1 MRRRYCSTLPVL
13 AAALVLAACTQL
25 APVSPSPENQETV
38 VVPIHLTVAPTET
51 ISSFADAPSS
61 FAGLTGES
69 PATKTDYEPEAPGY
83 DADAAIKTLTVMQ
96 FEKDETG
103 DGYTR
108 VGNLM
113 TYDYAA
119 LENHTEN
126 IALKV
131 SARKN
136 IIFVLANAAGLGLD
150 KIPLEG
156 HTTLASFLE
165 SQNSSQLGTLDSVW
179 FQPPGGGA
187 DRYLRMS
194 AALALDGVTLGTN
207 IGTDGNKLELK
218 RNCAKIVVKVKS
230 SGADPVTLKGVQLC
244 DINKEYHYVTNI
256 PDSFDP
262 IKFTDAYFPQTSRR
276 FDDTE
281 KVFPDDG
288 VVDGEY
294 RTYTWYVPVNERGT
308 IINSVQGNKNRQ
320 APVGATHLCIYAVD
334 GSGNHITYTY
344 YLGENLTNDF
354 NLKPNRKYTYT
365 IDIQGKGDPAT
376 DSRVEHMDEI
386 VFASDA
392 NSYMLKPPTG
402 AGQTRTYK
410 IPVRRAA
417 VFWNAP
423 GTNMGVYGASTAD
436 ALVDDLT
443 ESTAWEARV
452 VWNEIYTPSDPDNP
466 VANDQ
471 ILIGASGTGF
481 NPANPGST
489 PYITVRVGAGM
500 YGNAVIAIKK
510 TGTDDDA
517 TLWSWHLWVTD
528 YNPYVEMTPVDGT
541 YIYGVPGG
549 EIHRYVDNG
558 ITLWG
563 VGGDYARAF
572 MMDRNLGANAVT
584 GDYISH
590 GMYYQ
595 YGRKDPF
602 RPRHSPLAAD
612 DFTMRSYSASRG
624 IRYFVHHPN
633 ELVIDNYDYWTLPS
647 DDLGNNEK
655 VRTVWKDKKIDEH
668 LSDHCEPGKSI
679 YDPCPYG
686 WQLPFLRAFFDFNF
700 SKGTWSST
708 LNGYDYCPEGIENRF
723 TKGEV
728 YFPGA
733 GILETRTGYNPGN
746 PNRDLVVAQMYA
758 FDGLYR
764 IGGPAD
770 PGGGANKVYFY
781 YDFNG
786 IGNQQH
792 QSLTDVEGSCN
803 PLRCI
808 RIDYRRPY

>member
-25 APVSPSPENQETV
+25 EDSPAGPANDGETV
-38 VVPIHLTVAPTET
+38 FVPIHLAVAPTET
-51 ISSFADAPSS
+51 VSS

-113 TYDYAA
+113 TYDYEA

-156 HTTLASFLE
+156 HTTLVSFLE

-194 AALALDGVTLGTN
+194 AALELADGVTLGTN

-218 RNCAKIVVKVKS
+218 RNCAKIVARIKNGS
-230 SGADPVTLKGVQLC
+230 SGPDAVTLKGVQLC
-244 DINKEYHYVTNI
+244 DISKEYHYVTNYTGFEYKY
-256 PDSFDP
+256 S
-262 IKFTDAYFPQTSRR
+262 PQVSRR

-423 GTNMGVYGASTAD
+423 GTNMGVYGAEVAD
-436 ALVDDLT
+436 DSVAPLT
-443 ESTAWEARV
+443 ESTPWTASF
-452 VWNEIYTPSDPDNP
+452 VWNEITDGNGAAVPD
-466 VANDQ
+466 DQ
-471 ILIGASGTGF
+471 ILIGASGKGF
-481 NPANPGST
+481 NPVGVSTVADHQPFIRIMVEPGMKG
-489 PYITVRVGAGM
+489 IALV
-500 YGNAVIAIKK
+500 AIKVN
-510 TGTDDDA
+510 DVIV
-517 TLWSWHLWVTD
+517 WSWLLWVTD
-528 YNPYVEMTPVDGT
+528 YDPYVQMTPVDGT

-549 EIHRYVDNG
+549 EIHRYRDKDNN
-558 ITLWG
+558 TKFWG
-563 VGGDYARAF
+563 SNGTYAGGF
-572 MMDRNLGANAVT
+572 IMDRNLGAGAVIASDLEPET
-584 GDYISH
+584 VSFGPYF
-590 GMYYQ
+590 Q
-595 YGRKDPF
+595 WGRKDPF
-602 RPRHSPLAAD
+602 KIEGSVEYVQHTATGQPGHQN
-612 DFTMRSYSASRG
+612 
-624 IRYFVHHPN
+624 IRYSVHNPKLFLATGNWTGYETSGYILGVEMGEWNDPKTGLHG
-633 ELVIDNYDYWTLPS
+633 EDN
-647 DDLGNNEK
+647 
-655 VRTVWKDKKIDEH
+655 
-668 LSDHCEPGKSI
+668 CEPDKSI

-686 WQLPFLRAFFDFNF
+686 WKIPRKEA
-700 SKGTWSST
+700 WSDYRSFT
-708 LNGYDYCPEGIENRF
+708 VSWVTDHLGGYYYPE
-723 TKGEV
+723 
-728 YFPGA
+728 
-733 GILETRTGYNPGN
+733 GYNPLAPKGRVFYPAAGVRYN
-746 PNRDLVVAQMYA
+746 GSGELTSVGVVAWIWSANLSSEDYGYSLDIRSGAVTM
-758 FDGLYR
+758 
-764 IGGPAD
+764 D
-770 PGGGANKVYFY
+770 PFARAAARPV
-781 YDFNG
+781 
-786 IGNQQH
+786 
-792 QSLTDVEGSCN
+792 
-803 PLRCI
+803 RCI
-808 RIDYRRPY
+808 RVDYRRPY